1 MLETESGVTSKEVD
15 NQRLRRRPVVLV
27 VDDDED
33 ARVIYREYLR
43 HKGCRVVT
51 ARDGLKA
58 LEKAERHRPD
68 VIVMDLAM
76 PRMDGWE
83 ATERLKRMPLT
94 RGIPVIVLT
103 AVQMSGER
111 SRAAGCDGF
120 LAKPCSPE
128 LLWLEVRMLLDSPA
142 GSGNRSS

>member
-1 MLETESGVTSKEVD
+1 LGSESAVIRKEVE
-15 NQRLRRRPVVLV
+15 NTRPKRPLVLV

-33 ARVIYREYLR
+33 ARTIYQQYLR

-51 ARDGLKA
+51 ARDGVSA
-58 LEKAERHRPD
+58 VEKAQRHRPN

-76 PRMDGWE
+76 PLMDGWE
-83 ATERLKRMPLT
+83 ATARLKRAPLT

-103 AVQMSGER
+103 AVQMSGEK

-142 GSGNRSS
+142 GSSTEPS